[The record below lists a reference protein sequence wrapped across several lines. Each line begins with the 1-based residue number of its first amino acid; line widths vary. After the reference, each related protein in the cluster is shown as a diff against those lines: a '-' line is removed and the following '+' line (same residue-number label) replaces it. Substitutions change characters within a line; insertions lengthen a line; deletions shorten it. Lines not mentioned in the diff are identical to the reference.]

1 MGLSRGADCARSR
14 PYTQSPFHF
23 QPTQFTVGRRS
34 FLLLFFFSRLLLLLL
49 VEFGS
54 KRKRETH
61 PPESHQLLLQDIV
74 LASSLIKQ
82 KWWIVS
88 SMRIK
93 SKLPMSYFL
102 YKCCNTLTTEYSNVG
117 PFSRLPSMDFL
128 GTLSL
133 LPSLLTESRY
143 VLQLLGCQKVE
154 TNEKGKGA
162 LLCSSTD

>member
-1 MGLSRGADCARSR
+1 M
-14 PYTQSPFHF
+14 
-23 QPTQFTVGRRS
+23 
-34 FLLLFFFSRLLLLLL
+34 
-49 VEFGS
+49 
-54 KRKRETH
+54 
-61 PPESHQLLLQDIV
+61 

-128 GTLSL
+128 GAFSL

-154 TNEKGKGA
+154 TNDKKKTRFFARRLIE
-162 LLCSSTD
+162 LLQRSLHLVWATSNWSRTPESTFNDVR